1 MSEPGAGSEVI
12 VVGGGLAGLSAA
24 LDLAEGAVRT
34 LLIEKRPFPGGKTFS
49 FPDKATGVELDNGQ
63 HIYLRCCSAY
73 LGLIDR
79 LGLREQIRT
88 QPRLRIP
95 VLDPVSGKR
104 SEVGA
109 AWWLPAPLHLA
120 PLARALP
127 APDPGREVAAGPG
140 PRGRC
145 CTCATPS
152 GGGWTTAA
160 SAPGCAHTGRA
171 TPRSSASWDLVVL
184 PTCNDH
190 SDAVS
195 ASQAIMVFQTGL
207 LRDTHSGDLG
217 YATVGLSA
225 IADRALARFRAAGG
239 VARLSAGI
247 ESIEHDGARATGVRL
262 ARGESIAADGV
273 VLALPPN
280 RITPLLPPAWRAAPG
295 LAALE
300 EIRYAPIVNV
310 HLRWDRRVLGDAFI
324 AVLDPAV
331 QYLFNRSRILGL
343 DGAEQWLTCSLS
355 GAHTQSRLPRA
366 TVAEA
371 AIAGI
376 RRALPA
382 ARPAI
387 VLTWRVVKEQE
398 ATFRPEPGTTA
409 RRLSAETPIPNLLL
423 AGAWTDTEWP
433 ATMESAVRSGQRAA
447 AVWLARRRASGG

>member
-95 VLDPVSGKR
+95 VLDPVSGER
-104 SEVGA
+104 SEIGA

-120 PLARALP
+120 PSLARYRHLTL
-127 APDPGREVAAGPG
+127 GEKLRLVRAAWPMLHMRDAERRRLDDRSFGAWLRAHG
-140 PRGRC
+140 Q
-145 CTCATPS
+145 S
-152 GGGWTTAA
+152 DAA
-160 SAPGCAHTGRA
+160 IERF
-171 TPRSSASWDLVVL
+171 WDLVVL

-239 VARLSAGI
+239 VARPSAGV

-310 HLRWDRRVLGDAFI
+310 HLRWDRRVLGATFI

-343 DGAEQWLTCSLS
+343 DGTEQWLTCSLS

-371 AIAGI
+371 AIAGV

-382 ARPAI
+382 ARPAT

-398 ATFRPEPGTTA
+398 ATFRPEPGIAA

-447 AVWLARRRASGG
+447 AVWLARRRGTGG